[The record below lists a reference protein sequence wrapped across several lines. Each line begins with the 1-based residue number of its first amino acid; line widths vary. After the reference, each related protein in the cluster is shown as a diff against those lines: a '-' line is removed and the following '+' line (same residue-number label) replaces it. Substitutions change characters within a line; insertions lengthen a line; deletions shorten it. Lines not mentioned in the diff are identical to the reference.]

1 MKYFAILI
9 FAAYLG
15 ANLYVFIRL
24 WQMLPAG
31 AWLRPVLVA
40 FGVLAVTAVGVF
52 FALRGSLPSGI
63 ATAVYGLGTSWMV
76 ILLYLFTAV
85 LIADILPWTGLV
97 ERTAFLRSNY
107 TTFFGIVG
115 LIALVMVAGNLNYHK
130 KRRVEFTVE
139 SAQAPAGDKLKMVVI
154 SDLHLGY
161 TIGPCE
167 LSRWVRKI
175 NGENPDLVIIVGDL
189 IDTDVRPLYNKDMA
203 AVLRGLKA
211 RYGVYMVPGNH
222 EYISGIDASLEF
234 LSTTGITVLW
244 DSVVT
249 VGDRIVLAGRDDRTN
264 LRRKPLWR
272 LLEGADR
279 SLPLVVADHQ
289 PADLSDA
296 VREGAVLQVSG
307 HTHRGQVWPFNW
319 VTDRIYEDSHGLVDK
334 EGTKVF
340 VSSGLGIWGG
350 KFRIGTVSEYV
361 VIYI

>member
-31 AWLRPVLVA
+31 AWLRLVLVV
-40 FGVLAVTAVGVF
+40 FGVLAVAAIGIF
-52 FALRGSLPSGI
+52 FAFRGTLPVGI
-63 ATAVYGLGTSWMV
+63 GSVVYGLGTAWMV
-76 ILLYLFTAV
+76 VLLYLFMAV
-85 LIADILPWTGLV
+85 LIADLLPWTGLV
-97 ERTAFLRSNY
+97 ERAGFLRSNY
-107 TTFFGIVG
+107 STFFGILG
-115 LIALVMVAGNLNYHK
+115 LVALILVAGNLNYHK

-139 SAQAPAGDKLKMVVI
+139 VPQAPVGDKLKMVVI

-161 TIGPCE
+161 TIGPRE
-167 LSRWVRKI
+167 LSRWVLKI
-175 NGENPDLVIIVGDL
+175 NAENPDVIVIAGDL
-189 IDTDVRPLYNKDMA
+189 IDTDVRPLYTKDMA
-203 AVLRGLKA
+203 AVLRRLDA
-211 RYGVYMVPGNH
+211 RHGVYMVPGNH
-222 EYISGIDASLEF
+222 EYISGLDASLEF
-234 LSTTGITVLW
+234 LGTTGITVLK

-249 VGDRIVLAGRDDRTN
+249 VGGRLLLAGRDDRTN
-264 LRRKPLWR
+264 PRRKPLWR

-289 PADLSDA
+289 PADLSEA
-296 VREGAVLQVSG
+296 VREGAALQVSG

-319 VTDRIYEDSHGLVDK
+319 VTDRIYEDSHGLIDK
-334 EGTKVF
+334 DGTKVF

-361 VIYI
+361 VIFI